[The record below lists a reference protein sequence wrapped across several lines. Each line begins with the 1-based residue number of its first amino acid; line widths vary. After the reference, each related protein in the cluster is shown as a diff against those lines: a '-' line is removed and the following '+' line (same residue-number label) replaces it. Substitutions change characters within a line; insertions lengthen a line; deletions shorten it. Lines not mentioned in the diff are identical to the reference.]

1 MRISRINMPISY
13 KYVPSKT
20 AIFFQQIIALQDD
33 KALVIDRQYS
43 CDNFYNLPSM
53 RMSRKTST
61 FNAIKVLDSEEKQIL
76 ITVSTLTTKH
86 LHQLLT
92 ILILL

>member
-1 MRISRINMPISY
+1 MPITH
-13 KYVPSKT
+13 KYITSKA

-33 KALVIDRQYS
+33 QALVLHRQYS

-61 FNAIKVLDSEEKQIL
+61 FNAIKVLDLEEKLIS
-76 ITVSTLTTKH
+76 ITVNTLTTKL
-86 LHQLLT
+86 LHQLLI
-92 ILILL
+92 ILTPS